1 MMQEHDI
8 YHLVNHIWHGQSVV
22 SKVKDLFILRLVR
35 YQKDVEWAPWNCI
48 LLTEDEADVHYHIHD
63 LATIYSKHLIG
74 QINLKHQIAKNYFK
88 YENIILLSISAFT

>member
-63 LATIYSKHLIG
+63 LATIYSKHLIS

-88 YENIILLSISAFT
+88 YETAILLSISAFT